1 MQYLS
6 TRGSSPARSFTEA
19 VMTGLAEDG
28 GLLLPRAVPRID
40 RDTFESWQTLS
51 YGELAFEVMSRFID
65 DIPTDICLPR

>member
-6 TRGSSPARSFTEA
+6 TRGQSAVRSFSEA

-40 RDTFESWQTLS
+40 RATFEAWQPLS
-51 YGELAFEVMSRFID
+51 YSELAFEVLCPRLQSVQ
-65 DIPTDICLPR
+65 CLL